1 MPWGW
6 GRGACTNLQHCH
18 VRGPVGSVFA
28 AVDFHVFQPLDVR
41 LGIAVDLAVK
51 LHIAPNH
58 HSLVG
63 REPCLQDWSVGW
75 PFWKTGKRIN
85 LNLLVLFS
93 PSKYS
98 LKHSSSGFS
107 GERVQTRFVLN
118 GCPDH
123 CSSQGFSSQAGK
135 EAFQPCHSFSEPSAD
150 PLSNL
155 LITDMSPNHWLWVRN
170 QAPASH
176 ILPCSYSTSPQGS
189 CWGKTVKSHLTHP
202 AGRCA

>member
-107 GERVQTRFVLN
+107 GKGYKL
-118 GCPDH
+118 G
-123 CSSQGFSSQAGK
+123 
-135 EAFQPCHSFSEPSAD
+135 
-150 PLSNL
+150 LSL
-155 LITDMSPNHWLWVRN
+155 MGVLITALPRASQDRQGRRRHFNPAIPSLSPLQTHWVIYWSQMWAR
-170 QAPASH
+170 
-176 ILPCSYSTSPQGS
+176 IIGF
-189 CWGKTVKSHLTHP
+189 G
-202 AGRCA
+202 